1 MGNTEKELKNEI
13 DAVKKEI
20 KATQKDMAELLKF
33 RNKEE
38 ADFKQALKDDM
49 DAADLLRKAI
59 AALSSFYKRNKM
71 DVPQLI
77 QKAPEY
83 AKDQDK
89 APDAGFA
96 DGNYGGRKS
105 ESGGILAILEML
117 VEDTEKEIAD
127 GRADD
132 KAANE
137 EYLEQNGALTKTLD
151 AQKATKVGL
160 EQELADCE
168 AKIDTTDDYKKG
180 LEADQQGNN
189 GE

>member
-1 MGNTEKELKNEI
+1 MKNT
-13 DAVKKEI
+13 VKDQEAEI
-20 KATQKDMAELLKF
+20 KVIEGDIAATENDMADLLKF

-49 DAADLLRKAI
+49 DAADLLKQAI

-105 ESGGILAILEML
+105 ESG
-117 VEDTEKEIAD
+117 
-127 GRADD
+127 
-132 KAANE
+132 
-137 EYLEQNGALTKTLD
+137 
-151 AQKATKVGL
+151 
-160 EQELADCE
+160 
-168 AKIDTTDDYKKG
+168 
-180 LEADQQGNN
+180 
-189 GE
+189 